1 MLLILCGPAGSGKSS
16 IARRLMEELD
26 DAYLISSDAFK
37 RKVYDRIMRETKRRL
52 GKQKYLII
60 DATFYRKRW
69 RDRLR
74 EITSDEERA
83 VTIFIDCSL
92 ETCLERNRER
102 EKPIPE
108 EAIHIIWNK
117 FERTDDYDIYI
128 NTEKVGISKAV
139 DIILRQLQIP

>member
-16 IARRLMEELD
+16 IARRLMEEWD
-26 DAYLISSDAFK
+26 DAYLISSDRFK
-37 RKVYDRIMRETKRRL
+37 RKVYDRIMRETGRRL

-74 EITSDEERA
+74 EIISDGER
-83 VTIFIDCSL
+83 VVIIFIDCSL
-92 ETCLERNRER
+92 ETCLVRNRER

-108 EAIHIIWNK
+108 EAIRIIWNK
-117 FERTDDYDIYI
+117 FERPDDYDIYI
-128 NTEKVGISKAV
+128 NTEKFGIEQAV
-139 DIILRQLQIP
+139 DKILKELNIP

>member
-1 MLLILCGPAGSGKSS
+1 
-16 IARRLMEELD
+16 MEELD
-26 DAYLISSDAFK
+26 DAYLISSDMFK
-37 RKVYDRIMRETKRRL
+37 RKVYDRIMRETERRL
-52 GKQKYLII
+52 GKQKYLIT

-117 FERTDDYDIYI
+117 FERLDDYDIYI

>member
-1 MLLILCGPAGSGKSS
+1 
-16 IARRLMEELD
+16 MEELD

>member
-1 MLLILCGPAGSGKSS
+1 MLLIICGPAGSGKSS
-16 IARRLMEELD
+16 IAKRLMEELD

-37 RKVYDRIMRETKRRL
+37 RKVYDRIMRETERRL

-74 EITSDEERA
+74 EITSEEERA
-83 VTIFIDCSL
+83 VTFFIDCSL
-92 ETCLERNRER
+92 ETCLVRNRER

-117 FERTDDYDIYI
+117 FERPDDYDIYI
-128 NTEKVGISKAV
+128 NTEKFSIEQAV
-139 DIILRQLQIP
+139 DKILRELKIP

>member
-1 MLLILCGPAGSGKSS
+1 
-16 IARRLMEELD
+16 MEELD

-37 RKVYDRIMRETKRRL
+37 RTVYDRIMRETERRL

-74 EITSDEERA
+74 EITSDEERV

-108 EAIHIIWNK
+108 EAIRIIWNE
-117 FERTDDYDIYI
+117 FERLDDYDTYI